1 MNKYFYE
8 KLVSL
13 SSGIK
18 SDKFEK
24 LTKRAQYLS
33 SLAID
38 SDEKMEKYLLV
49 KNAALDIGAG
59 PLDEEI
65 KRILNLNIKNKN
77 DAYYVIVKARLNSK
91 GIKKLAYPSH
101 GLSPD
106 DIGEEYNV
114 GAWLDLVYKI
124 YNSVES
130 GEMSKENALEYY
142 SNSLDIKEKDSFLKW
157 FEYYSAGEHLKYS
170 LEEELDMKKKA
181 IYQAGLV
188 SSPYSADRGNNMPGS
203 SFDGGRR
210 SFEEASN
217 QAGKNSEE
225 KGAFSTWKQQLYGA
239 IRRVDKLIRSDRYVD
254 HEEYS
259 DLSEALKNLSIL
271 AKKVKLA
278 RTLSDITYKTAST
291 FERAGVDEVAGIL
304 KKIAQEVPSDEE
316 FTPEPQAEAAPA
328 EPVQPQE
335 LPAEAIPTPELPEE
349 EEATP
354 SPSDASGVQVPETNE
369 VEPVKFKDI
378 MPMPGAKPNEYAELA
393 GDISLET
400 AAAKLD
406 EVAGML
412 ADRRIIRQLAEFDI
426 MLDKIGIASM
436 FPELAESQ
444 SKLIDSFSYALT
456 RVTKMMGQ
464 LANAKTLV
472 DAGAGA
478 GVPGEAAPETESE
491 EPEITPE
498 NLEAEEPAELPGEP
512 AESAEL
518 SEEPLLG

>member
-8 KLVSL
+8 KLVGL
-13 SSGIK
+13 TSGIK
-18 SDKFEK
+18 SNKFGQ
-24 LTKRAQYLS
+24 LTKRAEYLS
-33 SLAID
+33 ILSID

-49 KNAALDIGAG
+49 KNAAEDIGAN
-59 PLDEEI
+59 LLNKDFE
-65 KRILNLNIKNKN
+65 RILNLDIKNRN
-77 DAYYVIVKARLNSK
+77 DAYYIIVKSKLNSK
-91 GIKKLAYPSH
+91 GIKKIAYPSH

-106 DIGEEYNV
+106 DIDEEYNV

-124 YNSVES
+124 YNSIES
-130 GEMSKENALEYY
+130 KEMSKENALEYY
-142 SNSLDIKEKDSFLKW
+142 SNSLDIKERDSFLKW

-181 IYQAGLV
+181 VYQSGLSGSGY
-188 SSPYSADRGNNMPGS
+188 SSDNNIPGS
-203 SFDGGRR
+203 SFGRG
-210 SFEEASN
+210 SFEEASG
-217 QAGKNSEE
+217 QARQSSEE

-239 IRRVDKLIRSDRYVD
+239 IRRVDKLIRSDKYVD

-271 AKKVKLA
+271 SKKVKLA
-278 RTLSDITYKTAST
+278 RTLSDVTYKTAST
-291 FERAGVDEVAGIL
+291 FERAGVSEAAGIL
-304 KKIAQEVPSDEE
+304 KKIAQEIPSDEE
-316 FTPEPQAEAAPA
+316 FPSAAPEAPTEMAPAQPMPPQEPLPEGDLAPEPQ
-328 EPVQPQE
+328 V
-335 LPAEAIPTPELPEE
+335 EE
-349 EEATP
+349 ET
-354 SPSDASGVQVPETNE
+354 SVGASGIQVPETNE

-378 MPMPGAKPNEYAELA
+378 APMPGAKPGEYDELA
-393 GDISLET
+393 GEISLET
-400 AAAKLD
+400 AASKLD

-472 DAGAGA
+472 DASTS
-478 GVPGEAAPETESE
+478 VPGSAPEAPEAPEATL
-491 EPEITPE
+491 EPEIEEKEIAPD
-498 NLEAEEPAELPGEP
+498 NLEAEEPAT
-512 AESAEL
+512 
-518 SEEPLLG
+518 EPLLG

>member
-1 MNKYFYE
+1 MVDWKQIMNKYFYE
-8 KLVSL
+8 KLVGL
-13 SSGIK
+13 ASGIE
-18 SDKFEK
+18 SNKFAQ
-24 LTKRAQYLS
+24 LTKRDQYLS
-33 SLAID
+33 SLNID
-38 SDEKMEKYLLV
+38 SDGKMEKYLFM
-49 KNAALDIGAG
+49 KNAAADIGAEL
-59 PLDEEI
+59 LDEDV
-65 KRILNLNIKNKN
+65 KKILNLNVKNKN
-77 DAYYVIVKARLNSK
+77 DAYYVIVKSKLNSK
-91 GIKKLAYPSH
+91 GIKKVAYPNH

-124 YNSVES
+124 YNSIES
-130 GEMSKENALEYY
+130 KEMSKENALEYY

-188 SSPYSADRGNNMPGS
+188 SSPYSSDKGNNMPGS
-203 SFDGGRR
+203 SFEGSRR
-210 SFEEASN
+210 SFEDASS

-239 IRRVDKLIRSDRYVD
+239 IRRVDKLIRSDRYVN

-278 RTLSDITYKTAST
+278 RTLSDVTYKTAST
-291 FERAGVDEVAGIL
+291 FERAGINEAAGL
-304 KKIAQEVPSDEE
+304 FKKIAQEVPSDEE
-316 FTPEPQAEAAPA
+316 FSPESQAEMAP
-328 EPVQPQE
+328 EQPMPPQE
-335 LPAEAIPTPELPEE
+335 LPPEVAPAPEQQEETEALAEAP
-349 EEATP
+349 A
-354 SPSDASGVQVPETNE
+354 DASGIHVPETDE
-369 VEPVKFKDI
+369 VEAVKFKNI
-378 MPMPGAKPNEYAELA
+378 VPMPGAKPGEYDELA
-393 GDISLET
+393 GDITLET
-400 AAAKLD
+400 AAIKLD

-464 LANAKTLV
+464 LANAKTVV

-478 GVPGEAAPETESE
+478 GVPGEIASE
-491 EPEITPE
+491 PGSSEPELEEQEVTPE
-498 NLEAEEPAELPGEP
+498 NLEAEEPAE
-512 AESAEL
+512 
-518 SEEPLLG
+518 PLLE